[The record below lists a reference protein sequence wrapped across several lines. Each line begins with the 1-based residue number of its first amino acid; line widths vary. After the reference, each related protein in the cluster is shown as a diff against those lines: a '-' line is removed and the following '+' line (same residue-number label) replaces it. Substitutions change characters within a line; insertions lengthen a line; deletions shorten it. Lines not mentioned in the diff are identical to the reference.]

1 MGDSQTGTPAAGGQ
15 QPSASAT
22 LEQCVAGSAQSERSA
37 IFAGE
42 MTSMPG
48 SLRMAIRI
56 EIQEQMSGE
65 APFHTV
71 TASGLGAWRAYVDQL
86 RTLAADA
93 ASDQV
98 RKAAM
103 LQLDVAEAVVETLA
117 QQREEVVLSEKSA
130 AHYH

>member
-1 MGDSQTGTPAAGGQ
+1 MSLYVPPPPTDT
-15 QPSASAT
+15 T
-22 LEQCVAGSAQSERSA
+22 L
-37 IFAGE
+37 
-42 MTSMPG
+42 
-48 SLRMAIRI
+48 
-56 EIQEQMSGE
+56 
-65 APFHTV
+65 
-71 TASGLGAWRAYVDQL
+71 SGLGAWRAYVDQL